1 MKSFWKHAAQA
12 IGLLLFLLAV
22 GINSPAKAGD
32 PPKHCTREDNRN
44 PEVKDVYTDTVT
56 LWPSGG
62 QAPNN
67 RFGWQCF
74 LHNINDFMSV
84 DFDIRTASGEHPP
97 FYFESVQV
105 DRDKQVKGYTMVVIE
120 FYPNCN
126 PHCTTDPGP
135 ISGTYTVRFRP
146 QAK

>member
-12 IGLLLFLLAV
+12 FGLLLFLLAV

-62 QAPNN
+62 QAPTTGSAGSASCTISTISC
-67 RFGWQCF
+67 RW
-74 LHNINDFMSV
+74 IST
-84 DFDIRTASGEHPP
+84 RTASGEHPP

-105 DRDKQVKGYTMVVIE
+105 DRDKK
-120 FYPNCN
+120 
-126 PHCTTDPGP
+126 
-135 ISGTYTVRFRP
+135 
-146 QAK
+146 